1 MLYIVATPIG
11 NLKDISLRALEVL
24 KSVTLIACEDT
35 RHAKTLLSHYDIHVP
50 LLSYYDH
57 NEEARLAPL
66 LERLKKGEDVALISD
81 AGMPV
86 FQDPGYFLTRA
97 VIKENIPF
105 TVIPGP
111 IAAATALV
119 LSGLPPDSFLF
130 EGYLP
135 PKKGQRQRKLRRLSS
150 EKRTVIFYESPHR
163 LLSSLKDIQEVLGDI
178 EVVIVREM
186 TKKFEEVIRK
196 RASEQ
201 IAHFEK
207 KSPKGEFVILFNLKK
222 GRDEGEE
229 PSNSD
234 CPSEGENR

>member
-24 KSVTLIACEDT
+24 KAVDLIACEDT
-35 RHAKTLLSHYDIHVP
+35 RHAKKLLSHYDIHAP

-57 NEEARLAPL
+57 NEAIRLEPL
-66 LERLKKGEDVALISD
+66 LKRLREGENIALISD

-111 IAAATALV
+111 IAATTALIF
-119 LSGLPPDSFLF
+119 SGLPPDRFAF

-135 PKKGQRQRKLRRLSS
+135 QKKGQRQRKLRRLSS
-150 EKRTVIFYESPHR
+150 ERRTVIFYETPHR
-163 LLSSLKDIQEVLGDI
+163 LLASLKDIQEVLGDI
-178 EVVIVREM
+178 EVVVVREM
-186 TKKFEEVIRK
+186 TKKFEEVTRRK
-196 RASEQ
+196 TSEQ
-201 IAHFEK
+201 ISYFEK
-207 KSPKGEFVILFNLKK
+207 KKPRGEFVILFNLKELGQK
-222 GRDEGEE
+222 EE
-229 PSNSD
+229 D
-234 CPSEGENR
+234 L